1 MNTNEKNMAQTIS
14 DEAIIELYFQ
24 RNEDAIVKT
33 DKKYGKYLLVIAD
46 NIVHNRLDSE
56 ECLND
61 TYLGTWNRIP
71 PARPVSLQTFLAR
84 IMRNIAIGRFRRN
97 NADKRIPSELLT
109 SLDELEE
116 CIPGENSVD
125 AERATRELAKILNQA
140 ICEMKDREQYIFI
153 CRYYYADKISA
164 IANSLGISENSVYRI
179 LAKIRGDIKARL
191 DAAGYSI

>member
-1 MNTNEKNMAQTIS
+1 
-14 DEAIIELYFQ
+14 
-24 RNEDAIVKT
+24 
-33 DKKYGKYLLVIAD
+33 
-46 NIVHNRLDSE
+46 
-56 ECLND
+56 
-61 TYLGTWNRIP
+61 
-71 PARPVSLQTFLAR
+71 
-84 IMRNIAIGRFRRN
+84 MRNIAIGRFRRN